1 MSERNRSITCKHAF
15 IQDVRTQE
23 PFYICEHCGME
34 LSKDHYETFQQ
45 FSASILINKLFAIEP
60 SDAESTDLE
69 EDESSWSLKAVE
81 QFNRAEDLERQL
93 AEANKAVNAG
103 IHAYLES
110 ENELAEANAK
120 LVGWPDLF
128 DENMRLKTQLAE
140 AREIS
145 AARNAQVS
153 AFEQYSNNL
162 QRELEEE
169 RSTDDL
175 EPSCGDCIY
184 YNGEYCSG
192 SPDRFG
198 KNNDSPSCDGFEEK
212 AND

>member
-1 MSERNRSITCKHAF
+1 MVDRFLCWELPKDFAPDGGISFDHSSKPIGTNLLTADQARQMF
-15 IQDVRTQE
+15 
-23 PFYICEHCGME
+23 EHVTAE
-34 LSKDHYETFQQ
+34 DH
-45 FSASILINKLFAIEP
+45 K
-60 SDAESTDLE
+60 DLE
-69 EDESSWSLKAVE
+69 C
-81 QFNRAEDLERQL
+81 QL
-93 AEANKAVNAG
+93 AEANE
-103 IHAYLES
+103 HRH
-110 ENELAEANAK
+110 ELQAANTGLRK
-120 LVGWPDLF
+120 
-128 DENMRLKTQLAE
+128 QLAE